1 VPSTNILNESI
12 FASPYFQ
19 HGRPITMFRA
29 SASNHRQH
37 KHPSCRLCYRHA
49 LYQYAFALKSS
60 ELQTNNVLE
69 YLATRPNTSSKSYEL
84 IPIIR
89 IVHTTSM
96 HKSLMTSHAIHS
108 LPTNNSVDNNFQ
120 ASWATS
126 IYNNEPVVDNQY
138 PLRNKIRKLLLRF
151 QTKNDNLFESVE
163 IPTISWNLY
172 PSFINSEHNKIW
184 ILETS

>member
-1 VPSTNILNESI
+1 
-12 FASPYFQ
+12 
-19 HGRPITMFRA
+19 MFRA

-108 LPTNNSVDNNFQ
+108 LPTNNSVDNN
-120 ASWATS
+120 
-126 IYNNEPVVDNQY
+126 EPVVDNQY
-138 PLRNKIRKLLLRF
+138 PFRNKIRKLLRRF
-151 QTKNDNLFESVE
+151 QTKNNDNLLENIE
-163 IPTISWNLY
+163 IPTISWNL
-172 PSFINSEHNKIW
+172 
-184 ILETS
+184 

>member
-1 VPSTNILNESI
+1 
-12 FASPYFQ
+12 
-19 HGRPITMFRA
+19 MFRA

-96 HKSLMTSHAIHS
+96 HKSLITSHAIHS

-120 ASWATS
+120 ASSATS

-151 QTKNDNLFESVE
+151 SNQKR
-163 IPTISWNLY
+163 
-172 PSFINSEHNKIW
+172 
-184 ILETS
+184 

>member
-1 VPSTNILNESI
+1 
-12 FASPYFQ
+12 
-19 HGRPITMFRA
+19 MFRA
-29 SASNHRQH
+29 SASITGSINIWL
-37 KHPSCRLCYRHA
+37 STLLSTHA
-49 LYQYAFALKSS
+49 LSIRFRFKAQ
-60 ELQTNNVLE
+60 
-69 YLATRPNTSSKSYEL
+69 SYEL
-84 IPIIR
+84 KMFLNSLKRGSCSLFEKLRIKPITR

-96 HKSLMTSHAIHS
+96 QKSLMTSSKIHS

-172 PSFINSEHNKIW
+172 PSFINSEHNEIW